1 MTEYF
6 LDQSIIVG
14 YVGFI
19 FNEKETIIKVIEKF
33 SEVCVKF
40 IENNKKE
47 DFITCFYIVEKDLT
61 KFKKRRKI
69 VLEEIKKK
77 LQNPE
82 YEIGSSEE
90 AIKNLYKNDINKAKK
105 IFSLL
110 SLISEKELMNLLIK
124 IEAVFSIRMD
134 YLFKNI
140 INKIVVPLTAIDKRL
155 VSILQEF
162 IDNFSDCNVFA
173 SVLQYATEANT
184 IITKKTIVFVTLDRE
199 HFNENNMA
207 FIKQDL
213 RLKNYN
219 FPEISVLI

>member
-14 YVGFI
+14 YASFI
-19 FNEKETIIKVIEKF
+19 FNEEETIIRAIEKF
-33 SEVCVKF
+33 GEVCVEF

-47 DFITCFYIVEKDLT
+47 DFITCFYIVEQDLT

-110 SLISEKELMNLLIK
+110 SIISEKELMNLLIK

-140 INKIVVPLTAIDKRL
+140 INRIVVPLKEIDKKL
-155 VSILQEF
+155 VSILREF

-184 IITKKTIVFVTLDRE
+184 IITRKTIVFVTLDRE
-199 HFNENNMA
+199 HFNENNIS
-207 FIKQDL
+207 FIKQDM
-213 RLKNYN
+213 RLKNYS
-219 FPEISVLI
+219 FPEISILI